1 MVTILIRFLKQS
13 STPFKST
20 WLLIYQFYF
29 HEFLIKEY
37 GHEFSFAGLVL
48 QGSSKIL
55 RLWKIIKNQMSKWEF
70 IINKLWY
77 ILHTMKVYATIT
89 SSSNMSYPVD
99 TLTFLKGN
107 LKITENL
114 NIQPGNCTLRNLFYR
129 FIHML
134 RYLYKNVYCHH
145 AYNT

>member
-1 MVTILIRFLKQS
+1 
-13 STPFKST
+13 
-20 WLLIYQFYF
+20 
-29 HEFLIKEY
+29 
-37 GHEFSFAGLVL
+37 
-48 QGSSKIL
+48 
-55 RLWKIIKNQMSKWEF
+55 
-70 IINKLWY
+70 
-77 ILHTMKVYATIT
+77 MKVYATIT

-99 TLTFLKGN
+99 TLIFLKGN